1 MKYMN
6 RYFWVILI
14 GLVCFNFGVQN
25 MNWLLAENMPCAVYV
40 FDAQCLSFEAFL
52 INKFVRLTSNLLA
65 IYLVQKRYFQL
76 HSQSLLPLFMGLLVL
91 AGIDVYFLQTDHFLV
106 YRIHQFVHPVVFS
119 PLLAIILVS
128 ISIAKPKLT

>member
-1 MKYMN
+1 
-6 RYFWVILI
+6 
-14 GLVCFNFGVQN
+14 
-25 MNWLLAENMPCAVYV
+25 
-40 FDAQCLSFEAFL
+40 
-52 INKFVRLTSNLLA
+52 
-65 IYLVQKRYFQL
+65 
-76 HSQSLLPLFMGLLVL
+76 MGLLVL